1 MNAISFKNF
10 RNFEELPLLKF
21 GKGVT
26 FLVGQNNA
34 GKSTLTKA
42 CRLMAENMPSCIKT
56 DDSSECYRATIDFG
70 KLCHSFKRALR
81 IGADNQKMEFTVQ
94 TGYFT
99 ITYVIDGMIKDGQD
113 TRGNVSLIKIYD
125 QIDDCTWISDFEKQD
140 ATLEYNG
147 RLLANIIHQD
157 LFMRGELHK
166 ISERQRLLNDEKE
179 LNKMF
184 EEVKSK
190 HSTLT
195 ITEFKDK
202 LSLKVEEDQ
211 RYQKWID
218 ELSKNERLRS
228 INLVSDSDYSALSP
242 FVCNDLDL
250 IWIDENGKEV
260 HDLQY
265 MNEYMRGHRIKLV
278 FNVNDEIKHD
288 MLVFDV
294 QPLLSKIRQDY
305 RKAISN
311 QVIYLPAHETPQRS
325 EFYIG
330 GENLDYFETIVRDFY
345 YGEELG
351 ERKIWV
357 SNRMKELGIG
367 TGIVLQSQLG
377 EVIGIFVKKEDGTE
391 LPLADL
397 GRGSIQI
404 IMLLLS
410 VAAKMPADYFDP
422 NLQQILYE
430 NPMDYASSLPDQK
443 DELSRQQA
451 LLHERTIIIEE
462 PEQNLHPALQSKLAD
477 LFLHISEYF
486 RRRVIVETHSEYM
499 IRKSQVIVAAKKFA
513 NQEKLDKTNPI
524 HTYYFPVDK
533 NPFIMQYRVDGSFEN
548 DFGQGFY
555 DEASNLTFE
564 IL

>member
-1 MNAISFKNF
+1 MKAISFKNF
-10 RNFEELPLLKF
+10 RNFEELPLLEF

-42 CRLMAENMPSCIKT
+42 CRLLAENMPSCIK
-56 DDSSECYRATIDFG
+56 SEETATIDFG
-70 KLCHSFKRALR
+70 KICHSFKRAMR
-81 IGADNQKMEFTVQ
+81 IGADNQKMEFSVQ

-99 ITYVIDGMIKDGQD
+99 ITYIVDGMIKDGQN

-125 QIDDCTWISDFEKQD
+125 QIDNCTWISDFKEQR

-157 LFMRGELHK
+157 LFMRGELDK
-166 ISERQRLLNDEKE
+166 MLERQRLLNDEKE

-184 EEVKSK
+184 EEIKSK

-195 ITEFKDK
+195 LTDFREK
-202 LSLKVEEDQ
+202 LSSKVEDDQ
-211 RYQKWID
+211 RYQKWVD
-218 ELSKNERLRS
+218 ELSKDERLRR
-228 INLVSDSDYSALSP
+228 INLVNDSDHSALNP
-242 FVCNDLDL
+242 FECHELDF
-250 IWIDENGKEV
+250 IWVDEDGKEV

-265 MNEYMRGHRIKLV
+265 MNKYMRGHRRNLAFDV
-278 FNVNDEIKHD
+278 DDEIKQD

-294 QPLLSKIRQDY
+294 QPLLSKIRKDY
-305 RKAISN
+305 QNAISN
-311 QVIYLPAHETPQRS
+311 QVIYLPAHEAPQRS

-330 GENLDYFETIVRDFY
+330 GEHLDDFETIVRDFY
-345 YGEELG
+345 YGEKLG
-351 ERKIWV
+351 ERKFWV

-367 TGIVLQSQLG
+367 TGLVLQSQLG
-377 EVIGIFVKKEDGTE
+377 EVVGIFVKKEDGSE

-410 VAAKMPADYFDP
+410 VVAKMPVEYFDP
-422 NLQQILYE
+422 ISQQVLYE
-430 NPMDYASSLPDQK
+430 NPMDHASLLPNQL

-451 LLHERTIIIEE
+451 LRYERTIIIEE

-477 LFLHISEYF
+477 LFLEISRTF
-486 RRRVIVETHSEYM
+486 NCRVIVETHSEYM
-499 IRKSQVIVAAKKFA
+499 IRRTQALIASGEVTF
-513 NQEKLDKTNPI
+513 EKNPFLV
-524 HTYYFPVDK
+524 YYFPQGGLPYDMVYQK
-533 NPFIMQYRVDGSFEN
+533 NGT
-548 DFGQGFY
+548 FGQSFGNGFY
-555 DEASNLTFE
+555 DEASKLSMTV
-564 IL
+564 LKGARK

>member
-56 DDSSECYRATIDFG
+56 DDSSGFYRATIDFG

-81 IGADNQKMEFTVQ
+81 MGADNQKMEFTVQ

-99 ITYVIDGMIKDGQD
+99 ITYIIDGVVKDGQD

-218 ELSKNERLRS
+218 ELSKDERLRS

-242 FVCNDLDL
+242 FECNDLDL

-278 FNVNDEIKHD
+278 FNINDEIKHD

-345 YGEELG
+345 YEEGLG

-367 TGIVLQSQLG
+367 TGLVLQSQLG
-377 EVIGIFVKKEDGTE
+377 EVVGIFVKKEDGTE
-391 LPLADL
+391 LPFADL
-397 GRGSIQI
+397 GRGTIQI

-410 VAAKMPADYFDP
+410 IAAKMPADYFDP

-499 IRKSQVIVAAKKFA
+499 IRKSQIQVAAMKFA
-513 NQEKLDKTNPI
+513 SQEKLDKTNPI

>member
-42 CRLMAENMPSCIKT
+42 CRLIAENMPSCIKK
-56 DDSSECYRATIDFG
+56 DDTSECYRATIDFG

-99 ITYVIDGMIKDGQD
+99 ITYTIDGMIKDGQD
-113 TRGNVSLIKIYD
+113 TRGNISLIKIYD
-125 QIDDCTWISDFEKQD
+125 QIDNCTWISDFEKQC

-157 LFMRGELHK
+157 LFMRGELNK

-184 EEVKSK
+184 EETKSK
-190 HSTLT
+190 HATLT
-195 ITEFKDK
+195 LTDFREK
-202 LSLKVEEDQ
+202 LSSKVEEDKK
-211 RYQKWID
+211 YQKWID
-218 ELSKNERLRS
+218 ELFKDERLRR
-228 INLVSDSDYSALSP
+228 IDLVNDSDHSALNP
-242 FVCNDLDL
+242 FECHELDF
-250 IWIDENGKEV
+250 IWIDEDGKEV
-260 HDLQY
+260 YDLQY
-265 MNEYMRGHRIKLV
+265 MNKYMRGHRIKLA
-278 FNVNDEIKHD
+278 FNVDDEIKHD

-305 RKAISN
+305 QNAIRN
-311 QVIYLPAHETPQRS
+311 QVIYLPAHEAPQRS

-330 GENLDYFETIVRDFY
+330 GEHLDDFETIVRDFY
-345 YGEELG
+345 YGEKLG
-351 ERKIWV
+351 ERKLWV
-357 SNRMKELGIG
+357 AKRMKKLGIG
-367 TGIVLQSQLG
+367 TGLVLQSQLG
-377 EVIGIFVKKEDGTE
+377 EVVGIFVKKEDGTE

-422 NLQQILYE
+422 NLQPI
-430 NPMDYASSLPDQK
+430 
-443 DELSRQQA
+443 
-451 LLHERTIIIEE
+451 LHEKPLDNVIIIEE

-486 RRRVIVETHSEYM
+486 NRHVIVETHSEYM
-499 IRKSQVIVAAKKFA
+499 IRKSQLQVAAMKFVDQA
-513 NQEKLDKTNPI
+513 DLDENCPI
-524 HTYYFPVDK
+524 STWYFPDK
-533 NPFIMQYRVDGSFEN
+533 DAPYVMQYTPQGGFIKPFGS
-548 DFGQGFY
+548 GFF
-555 DEASNLTFE
+555 DEAAKMDIE
-564 IL
+564 IIRNEQQNITRRRK